1 MKIVIDL
8 TSLADNFSG
17 IERYAASI
25 SRELLIIEDERI
37 NRNNAYI
44 LIFKGDVHPYFRV
57 FRKKEYVKMIV
68 LKACNKLYFNQIRL
82 PFAISHIKA
91 DIYLFLAFPVPLLSF
106 KKNAITAIHDI
117 GCWDCPETMDK
128 KSKWYFRISY
138 KAALKKCR
146 KIITVSE
153 FSKKRIIDRL
163 KCDNKK
169 LDVIYDGVDTV
180 FNNREYT
187 IKEKEELDKKYK
199 LPKSYILSL
208 STLEPRKNLKLL
220 LNAYQELLIERKI
233 KLPLV
238 LAGRLGWKMEGFLDD
253 VDKEVKDN
261 IIFTG
266 FVENDDLPY
275 IYRKSKIF
283 IFPSKYEGFGI
294 PPLEAMACGV
304 PVVSSDAASM
314 PEILGDAANYFKSDD
329 LPDLKNKIVSMNEMK
344 PEESDSYRNK
354 GIKQAEKYSWKKE
367 AYKLKDILEKL

>member
-25 SRELLIIEDERI
+25 SRELLLIEDEKI
-37 NRNNAYI
+37 NYKNNYI
-44 LIFKGDVHPYFRV
+44 LVFKGDVHPYFRE
-57 FRKKEYVKMIV
+57 FRKKEYVKIIV
-68 LKACNKLYFNQIRL
+68 LKACNKLCFNQIRL

-91 DIYLFLAFPVPLLSF
+91 DIYLYLAFPVPVFSF
-106 KKNAITAIHDI
+106 KDNSITAIHDI

-138 KAALKKCR
+138 KAALKKCQ

-153 FSKKRIIDRL
+153 FSKKRIIDKL
-163 KCDNKK
+163 KCDSKK
-169 LDVIYDGVDTV
+169 IDVIYDGVDAV
-180 FNNREYT
+180 FKDRKYT
-187 IKEKEELDKKYK
+187 NKEKEELDKKYS
-199 LPKSYILSL
+199 LPKSYMLSL

-220 LNAYQELLIERKI
+220 IYAYQELFKERKI

-253 VDKEVKDN
+253 IDKDVKDN

-266 FVENDDLPY
+266 FVENNDLPY
-275 IYRKSKIF
+275 IYRKSKLF

-294 PPLEAMACGV
+294 PPLEAMACDV
-304 PVVSSDAASM
+304 PVISSDAASM
-314 PEILGDAANYFKSDD
+314 PEILGDAAIYFNNNNLS
-329 LPDLKNKIVSMNEMK
+329 DLKNKIVSAKEMK
-344 PEESDSYRNK
+344 SEETESYKKR